1 MTCQEARRLLDAH
14 ADRELD
20 PSIDREVADHLER
33 CEECAREMERIRALK
48 AAVKDR
54 ATYLQAPDALHRRI
68 EAAIRASTPDMP
80 ADRAPARRNARW
92 VSVVAPA
99 AIAAILA
106 LVLAPRIFQSHENDF
121 LLREV
126 VAAHVRATQVD
137 HLTDVASSDR
147 HTVKPWF
154 EGKIDFSPPVAD
166 FQAEGFK
173 LVGGRVDYLDARAV
187 AALVYQHGPHFINV
201 FIWPTGERDHSPALA
216 TRNGYNIDHFTRG
229 GMNYWIVSDTGR
241 AEVQTLAALLGR

>member
-1 MTCQEARRLLDAH
+1 MTCQEAARLIDAH
-14 ADRELD
+14 SDRELD
-20 PSIDREVADHLER
+20 PSIDLEFAEHLER
-33 CEECAREMERIRALK
+33 CEECARAMEGTLALK
-48 AAVKDR
+48 AAMKDH
-54 ATYLQAPDALHRRI
+54 ATYFPAPDGLHRRI
-68 EAAIRASTPDMP
+68 EAAIGASTH
-80 ADRAPARRNARW
+80 AVAVERAPARRNVRW
-92 VSVVAPA
+92 VSAASA

-106 LVLAPRIFQSHENDF
+106 LTLAPRIFQGPENDF

-147 HTVKPWF
+147 HAVKPWF

-241 AEVQTLAALLGR
+241 AEIQTLAALMGR